1 MIRRNRGRGIY
12 RAPITIDDG
21 PDKMLTTCRWKC
33 LITGIT
39 GSTRIPKGDVNLNVP
54 PDFQSSLI
62 PVSPLKVHSKSNL
75 DLCLGLG
82 LAANNILHFT
92 SDDLLLYV

>member
-75 DLCLGLG
+75 DL
-82 LAANNILHFT
+82 
-92 SDDLLLYV
+92 